1 MQTSQNHIDV
11 KAACAN
17 PSKFFDAPRDVLCH
31 PELSRASKIDIL
43 RQWETDARL
52 MAVAEEENLTGGEP
66 SQLSAVVKAL
76 INLNDE
82 EKMPDGEPHP
92 PSPAKA
98 GA

>member
-1 MQTSQNHIDV
+1 MQISQNVDI

-17 PSKFFDAPRDVLCH
+17 PSKYFEAPRDVLIH
-31 PELSRASKIDIL
+31 PTLSREAKIDIL

-76 INLNDE
+76 INLGDE

-92 PSPAKA
+92 PSPAKS